1 MREPVVAAVVPSAA
15 SSVDS
20 DFVVLR
26 GRRIAKKKKR
36 KCVKCERIK
45 IHLFIPTQT

>member
-1 MREPVVAAVVPSAA
+1 MREPVVAAVPST
-15 SSVDS
+15 VDS

-36 KCVKCERIK
+36 KCVKCERLK